1 MIMKY
6 FLVFLSGVLLAC
18 MQSFNGQLS
27 TVIGIYGTSF
37 LVHLIGAI
45 LMILYI
51 KVIKKEKIRLGPM
64 PIYIY
69 SGGLWGLVVVSFTSL
84 AISPIGNVLT
94 TCLSIAGQIFLS
106 ILLDHFGLFGVVQ
119 NSFNIKR
126 VPALLLIIFGILLI
140 NFGG

>member
-1 MIMKY
+1 MKY

-69 SGGLWGLVVVSFTSL
+69 IYSGGLCGLLLVSFTSL
-84 AISPIGNVLT
+84 AISHIGNVLT

>member
-1 MIMKY
+1 MKY

-51 KVIKKEKIRLGPM
+51 KVIKKEIRR
-64 PIYIY
+64 
-69 SGGLWGLVVVSFTSL
+69 
-84 AISPIGNVLT
+84 
-94 TCLSIAGQIFLS
+94 LSKQTVG
-106 ILLDHFGLFGVVQ
+106 
-119 NSFNIKR
+119 
-126 VPALLLIIFGILLI
+126 
-140 NFGG
+140 

>member
-64 PIYIY
+64 PIYVY
-69 SGGLWGLVVVSFTSL
+69 SGGLCGLLLVSFTSL
-84 AISPIGNVLT
+84 AISHIGNVLT

-106 ILLDHFGLFGVVQ
+106 ILVNYL
-119 NSFNIKR
+119 
-126 VPALLLIIFGILLI
+126 
-140 NFGG
+140 